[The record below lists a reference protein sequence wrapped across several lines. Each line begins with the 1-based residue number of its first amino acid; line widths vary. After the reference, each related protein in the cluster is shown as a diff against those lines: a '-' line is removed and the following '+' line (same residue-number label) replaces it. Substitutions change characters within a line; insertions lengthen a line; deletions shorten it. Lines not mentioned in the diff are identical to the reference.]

1 MRIRLVIEL
10 TLAVCLSLRP
20 TAAAAQAPPG
30 AQEAKCAAL
39 ASLQVPG
46 FALAITRADVVAA
59 GPAAR
64 GRGAVVNLP
73 AHCRV
78 DGTIDRR
85 AGAEGKP
92 YGIGFAIALPD
103 AWNGRFL
110 FQGGGGLNGTVGL
123 PLGAQ
128 AAGDSPALVRG
139 FAVVSTD
146 TGHQASGGAF
156 DAAFMRDQ
164 QAVLDF
170 EYVAIGRVAVL
181 AKEIVARYYGRPP
194 DHAYFA
200 GCSTGGRE
208 AMLMV
213 QRYPAYF
220 DGVIAGAPA
229 MRTGYSGLGDRW
241 VATMLN
247 QAAPKDAAGKPIP
260 SQIFSDSDKRLI
272 VNALLSACDAKD
284 GVRDGLVYATRACD
298 FDPVAALTCKGAKTD
313 ACLAPQQ
320 TAALKSAFAGPKDS
334 RQNQIYPGFLWDTG
348 IIASGG
354 QGAPGSIPG
363 LLSPGQGPLGP
374 PNLSTE
380 IDVDREAFAL
390 AGDPRQVGDTK
401 LWTNLNTFSGRGGKL
416 VFYHGV
422 SDPWFS
428 ALDTVDYYE
437 KMSAA
442 NGGAKTAEWSRLFLV
457 PGMGHCQGGAAT
469 LDTFDLLSAIVD
481 WVEKGRAPDA
491 VRATGRAFPGRSRPL
506 CPYPAHAHY
515 KGGGDVE
522 DAASFECRP

>member
-1 MRIRLVIEL
+1 MRARLVMEL
-10 TLAVCLSLRP
+10 VLAAVLSLRP
-20 TAAAAQAPPG
+20 ATTAAQST
-30 AQEAKCAAL
+30 KCTAL
-39 ASLQVPG
+39 SGLQVPG
-46 FALAITRADVVAA
+46 FTLAITRAESVAA
-59 GPAAR
+59 GPAAQGR
-64 GRGAVVNLP
+64 GRGAAVNLP

-78 DGTIDRR
+78 EGTIDRR

-92 YGIGFAIALPD
+92 YGIGFAVALPD

-110 FQGGGGLNGTVGL
+110 FQGGGGLNGSVGV

-156 DAAFMRDQ
+156 DSAFMRDQ

-170 EYVAIGRVAVL
+170 EYAAVGRVAVL
-181 AKEIVARYYGRPP
+181 AKEIVARYYGRPA
-194 DHAYFA
+194 DHSYFA

-208 AMLMV
+208 AMLMA

-220 DGVIAGAPA
+220 DGVVSGAPA

-241 VATMLN
+241 VATSLN

-260 SQIFSDSDKRLI
+260 TQIFSESDKQLI
-272 VNALLSACDAKD
+272 VKALLGACDAKD
-284 GVRDGLVYATRACD
+284 GAQDGLIFNTRACD
-298 FDPVAALTCKGAKTD
+298 FDPIAALTCKGAKTD
-313 ACLAPQQ
+313 GCLLPQQ
-320 TAALKSAFAGPKDS
+320 TAALKKAFAGPKDS
-334 RQNQIYPGFLWDTG
+334 RQNQIYPGFPWDTG
-348 IIASGG
+348 ITAGG
-354 QGAPGSIPG
+354 LGIPGSIPG
-363 LLSPGQGPLGP
+363 LLSPGPGPLGP

-390 AGDPRQVGDTK
+390 ANDPRQVGDTK

-428 ALDTVDYYE
+428 ALDTVDYYQ

-442 NGGAKTAEWSRLFLV
+442 NGGDKTAEWSRLFLV

-469 LDTFDLLSAIVD
+469 LDTFDLLTAVVD
-481 WVEKGRAPDA
+481 WAEKGKAPDA

-515 KGGGDVE
+515 KGAGDIE
-522 DAASFECRP
+522 DAGSFECRP